1 MSAVSPAL
9 TETAVPGLAGKVAV
23 VTGGARGIGRAT
35 VEAFVREGAA
45 VAVGDIRDASGA
57 FAGGQGFY
65 LPTDAADEDSFD
77 NLLTA
82 AATRYGGIDVV
93 VNNAGVHLAGEITGT
108 SVADF
113 DRIMAVNVRSVFL
126 GCKLSLPHLRRRQ
139 GGSVVNM
146 SSNGGIVGRPGDPV
160 YNASKH
166 AVVGLTR
173 SLALAHAAEGI
184 RFNAVCP
191 GAVDT
196 DMLWGDAV
204 TAEDRAAR
212 LPALLASAPMPRA
225 AGPAEVAAAI
235 VFLASDESRTVTG
248 IALPIDGGK
257 SAGVMTTDRYRL
269 DFPLLG
275 D

>member
-1 MSAVSPAL
+1 MRL
-9 TETAVPGLAGKVAV
+9 QGKVAV

-45 VAVGDIRDASGA
+45 VAVGDIRDAA
-57 FAGGQGFY
+57 AAVAAATAGGGQAFY

-93 VNNAGVHLAGEITGT
+93 VNNAGVHLAGPVTGA

-126 GCKLSLPHLRRRQ
+126 GCRLSLPHLRHRQ

-146 SSNGGIVGRPGDPV
+146 SSNGGLIGRPGDPI

-166 AVVGLTR
+166 AVLGLTR
-173 SLALAHAAEGI
+173 SLAVAHAAEGI

-204 TAEDRAAR
+204 TAEERAAR
-212 LPALLASAPMPRA
+212 LPALLATAPMARA
-225 AGPAEVAAAI
+225 ATAAEVAAAI

-257 SAGVMTTDRYRL
+257 SAGVMTVDRYRL
-269 DFPLLG
+269 DFEIL
-275 D
+275 DD

>member
-1 MSAVSPAL
+1 VR
-9 TETAVPGLAGKVAV
+9 LAGKVAV

-45 VAVGDIRDASGA
+45 VAVGDIRDAAEAVASA
-57 FAGGQGFY
+57 TAHGGQAFY

-77 NLLTA
+77 NLLAA

-93 VNNAGVHLAGEITGT
+93 VNNAGVHLGGPVTDV

-139 GGSVVNM
+139 GGSVVSM
-146 SSNGGIVGRPGDPV
+146 SSNGGIIGRPGDPV

-166 AVVGLTR
+166 AIVGLTR

-204 TAEDRAAR
+204 SPEDRAAL
-212 LPALLASAPMPRA
+212 LPRVLASAPMPRA
-225 AGPAEVAAAI
+225 ATAAEVAAAV

-248 IALPIDGGK
+248 IALPVDGGK
-257 SAGVMTTDRYRL
+257 SAGVLPLDRYRL
-269 DFPLLG
+269 DFPLL
-275 D
+275 